1 MGLKVKIEELR
12 KRNGS
17 EIVVGSIFEENR
29 EVDRNCKKKKKKF
42 ENKGG

>member
-17 EIVVGSIFEENR
+17 EIVVGSISEKNR
-29 EVDRNCKKKKKKF
+29 EFDGNCKKF